1 MLKSLSIKNIVLI
14 EKLKLSYETGFSVFS
29 GETGAGK
36 SIILSSLGL
45 AIGMRA
51 DFSLIRRGKNEG
63 VVIAEFQINKDHLAY
78 KKIINHGLNSGN
90 DLILRRVLSRDGVSK
105 AFVNDNLVTA
115 NFLKELG
122 LILVEIH
129 GQNEKI
135 GLLDPSNHI
144 KILDRYS
151 NSEEK
156 LSEVRKSF
164 SNYKKLRKILYELEN
179 LESNKTSQLQEIRND
194 LNLLE
199 NLNLKEGE
207 YEDLIKRRNLMA
219 QHEKVF
225 TAINNINNLLDGEQ
239 GNFLSNISKNSVNL
253 EKIFS
258 DNNKID
264 EVEALQKSINIML
277 IEGKDIIL
285 NISKIKDS
293 FTFDQRGLDQIE
305 QRLFD
310 INNLSRRFKIEPENI
325 NSKLLELK
333 EELEVLK
340 NSSESYEKIKKKVY
354 LVKQQYDESSKILSE
369 HRKKFATNLAFL
381 INNELAPLKLED
393 ARFEVEVIGKDKDK
407 QNENGID
414 NVKFLVSINKGGAKG
429 EIHKVSSGGELSR
442 LMLAINLVIAN
453 SLNKKTL
460 VFDEVDSGVSG
471 SVAEAIA
478 IRLLNLSK
486 TQQIL
491 IVTHLPQVAA
501 RGQQH
506 FKTSKS
512 SKNNITVTG
521 VRELSYED
529 RIEEVASMISGDQIT
544 EEARLL
550 SEKLLNH
557 TNTI

>member
-1 MLKSLSIKNIVLI
+1 MLKSLIIKNIVLI
-14 EKLKLSYETGFSVFS
+14 EKLKLNYDSRFSVFS

-51 DFSLIRRGKNEG
+51 DFSLIRKGETEG
-63 VVIAEFQINKDHLAY
+63 VVIAEFQINKEHLAY

-90 DLILRRVLSRDGVSK
+90 DLILRRVLYRDGVSK

-151 NSEEK
+151 NSDKK
-156 LSEVRKSF
+156 LLEVYKSF

-179 LESNKTSQLQEIRND
+179 LESNKTSQLQEVQND

-199 NLNLKEGE
+199 NLNLKKGE
-207 YEDLIKRRNLMA
+207 YKDLIKKRNLMA
-219 QHEKVF
+219 QHEKIF
-225 TAINNINNLLDGEQ
+225 NAINNINNLIDGEQ
-239 GNFLSNISKNSVNL
+239 GNFLSDISKNSANL

-264 EVEALQKSINIML
+264 EVEALQKSINSML

-293 FTFDQRGLDQIE
+293 FTFDQRVLDQIE

-325 NSKLLELK
+325 NSKLIRLK
-333 EELEVLK
+333 EELEVLE
-340 NSSESYEKIKKKVY
+340 NSSENYEKIKNKVY
-354 LVKQQYDESSKILSE
+354 LAKEQYNESSKILSE
-369 HRKKFATNLAFL
+369 HRKKFATNLADL
-381 INNELAPLKLED
+381 INNELIPLKLED
-393 ARFEVEVIGKDKDK
+393 AVFEVEVVEKEKDK

-414 NVKFLVSINKGGAKG
+414 DVKFLVRMNKGGSKG

-453 SLNKKTL
+453 SMNKKTL
-460 VFDEVDSGVSG
+460 VFDEVDTGVSG

-486 TQQIL
+486 MQQIL
-491 IVTHLPQVAA
+491 IVTHLPQIAA

-506 FKTSKS
+506 FKTSKY

-521 VRELSYED
+521 VKELSYED
-529 RIEEVASMISGDQIT
+529 RIEEVASMISGDKIT
-544 EEARLL
+544 DEARLL
-550 SEKLLNH
+550 SERLLNQ
-557 TNTI
+557 IA

>member
-1 MLKSLSIKNIVLI
+1 MLKSLIIKNIVLI
-14 EKLKLSYETGFSVFS
+14 EKLKLNYDTGFSVFS

-51 DFSLIRRGKNEG
+51 DFSLIRKGESEG
-63 VVIAEFQINKDHLAY
+63 VVIAEFQINKEHLAY
-78 KKIINHGLNSGN
+78 KKIIDHGLNSGN

-151 NSEEK
+151 NSDKK
-156 LSEVRKSF
+156 LLEVYKSF
-164 SNYKKLRKILYELEN
+164 SNYKKLRKILSELEN
-179 LESNKTSQLQEIRND
+179 LESNKTNQLQEIKND

-207 YEDLIKRRNLMA
+207 YENLIKKRNLMA
-219 QHEKVF
+219 QHEKIF
-225 TAINNINNLLDGEQ
+225 TSLNNINNLIDGEQ
-239 GNFLSNISKNSVNL
+239 GNFLSDISKNSANL

-264 EVEALQKSINIML
+264 EVEALQKSINSML

-293 FTFDQRGLDQIE
+293 FTFDQRALDQIE

-325 NSKLLELK
+325 NSKLIKLK

-340 NSSESYEKIKKKVY
+340 NSSENYEKIKNKVY
-354 LVKQQYDESSKILSE
+354 LAKEQYDVNSKILSE
-369 HRKKFATNLAFL
+369 HRKKFASNLTEL
-381 INNELAPLKLED
+381 INDELAPLKLED
-393 ARFEVEVIGKDKDK
+393 ARFEVVVVEKEKDK

-414 NVKFLVSINKGGAKG
+414 NVKFLVSMNKGGSKG

-453 SLNKKTL
+453 SMNKKTL

-521 VRELSYED
+521 VKELSYED

-544 EEARLL
+544 DEARLL
-550 SEKLLNH
+550 SERLLNH
-557 TNTI
+557 IA

>member
-1 MLKSLSIKNIVLI
+1 MLKSLIIKNIVLI
-14 EKLKLSYETGFSVFS
+14 EKLRLNYNTGFSVFS

-45 AIGMRA
+45 ATGMRA
-51 DFSLIRRGKNEG
+51 DFSLIRKGESEG
-63 VVIAEFQINKDHLAY
+63 VVIAEFQINKEHLAY
-78 KKIINHGLNSGN
+78 KKIIDHGLNSGN

-115 NFLKELG
+115 NFLKEIG

-151 NSEEK
+151 NSDKK
-156 LSEVRKSF
+156 LLEVHKSF
-164 SNYKKLRKILYELEN
+164 INYKKLRKILFELEN
-179 LESNKTSQLQEIRND
+179 LESNKTNQLQEIQND

-207 YEDLIKRRNLMA
+207 YKNLIKKRNLMA
-219 QHEKVF
+219 QHEKIF
-225 TAINNINNLLDGEQ
+225 TAINNINNLIDGEQ
-239 GNFLSNISKNSVNL
+239 GNFLSDISKNSANL

-264 EVEALQKSINIML
+264 EVEALQKSINSML

-285 NISKIKDS
+285 NISKIKDN
-293 FTFDQRGLDQIE
+293 FTFDQRALDQIE

-325 NSKLLELK
+325 NSKLIKLK

-340 NSSESYEKIKKKVY
+340 NSSENYEKIKNKVY
-354 LVKQQYDESSKILSE
+354 LAKEQYDVNSKILSE
-369 HRKKFATNLAFL
+369 HRKKFASNLTEL
-381 INNELAPLKLED
+381 INDELAPLKLED
-393 ARFEVEVIGKDKDK
+393 ARFEVVVVEKEKDK

-414 NVKFLVSINKGGAKG
+414 NVKFLVSMNKGGSKG

-453 SLNKKTL
+453 SMNKKTL
-460 VFDEVDSGVSG
+460 VFDEVDTGVSG

-486 TQQIL
+486 NQQIL

-521 VRELSYED
+521 VKELSYED

-544 EEARLL
+544 DEARLL
-550 SEKLLNH
+550 SERLLNH
-557 TNTI
+557 IV

>member
-1 MLKSLSIKNIVLI
+1 MLKSLIIKNIVLI
-14 EKLKLSYETGFSVFS
+14 EKLKLNYDTGFSVFS

-51 DFSLIRRGKNEG
+51 DFSLIRKGESEG
-63 VVIAEFQINKDHLAY
+63 VVIAEFQINKEHLAY
-78 KKIINHGLNSGN
+78 KKIIDHGLNSGN

-115 NFLKELG
+115 NFLKEIG

-151 NSEEK
+151 NSDKK
-156 LSEVRKSF
+156 LLEVNKSF
-164 SNYKKLRKILYELEN
+164 SNYKKLRKILSELEN
-179 LESNKTSQLQEIRND
+179 LESNKTNQLQEIQND

-207 YEDLIKRRNLMA
+207 YENLIKKRNLMA
-219 QHEKVF
+219 QHEKIF
-225 TAINNINNLLDGEQ
+225 TAINNINNLIDGEQ
-239 GNFLSNISKNSVNL
+239 GNFLSDISKNSANL

-264 EVEALQKSINIML
+264 EVEALQKSINSML

-293 FTFDQRGLDQIE
+293 FTFDQRALDQIE

-325 NSKLLELK
+325 NSKLIKLK

-340 NSSESYEKIKKKVY
+340 NSSENYEKIKNKVH
-354 LVKQQYDESSKILSE
+354 LARVQYNQSCKILSE
-369 HRKKFATNLAFL
+369 HRKKFATNLADL
-381 INNELAPLKLED
+381 INNELAPLKLES
-393 ARFEVEVIGKDKDK
+393 AKFEVEVVEKEKEK

-414 NVKFLVSINKGGAKG
+414 SVKFLVSMNKGGSKG

-453 SLNKKTL
+453 SMNKKTL
-460 VFDEVDSGVSG
+460 VFDEVDTGVSG
-471 SVAEAIA
+471 SVAEAVA

-506 FKTSKS
+506 FKTSKF

-521 VRELSYED
+521 VKELSYED

-544 EEARLL
+544 DEARLL
-550 SEKLLNH
+550 SERLLNH
-557 TNTI
+557 IA

>member
-1 MLKSLSIKNIVLI
+1 MLKSLIIKNIVLI
-14 EKLKLSYETGFSVFS
+14 EKLKLNYDTGFSVFS

-51 DFSLIRRGKNEG
+51 DFSLIRKGESEG
-63 VVIAEFQINKDHLAY
+63 VVIAEFQINKEHLAY
-78 KKIINHGLNSGN
+78 KKIIDHGLNSGN

-115 NFLKELG
+115 NFLKEIG

-151 NSEEK
+151 NSDKK
-156 LSEVRKSF
+156 LLEVYKSF
-164 SNYKKLRKILYELEN
+164 SNYKKLRKILSELEN
-179 LESNKTSQLQEIRND
+179 LESNKTNQLQEIQND

-207 YEDLIKRRNLMA
+207 YENLIKKRNLMA
-219 QHEKVF
+219 QHEKIF
-225 TAINNINNLLDGEQ
+225 TAINNINNLIDGEQ
-239 GNFLSNISKNSVNL
+239 GNFLSDISKNSANL

-264 EVEALQKSINIML
+264 EVEALQKSINSML

-293 FTFDQRGLDQIE
+293 FTFDQRALDQIE

-325 NSKLLELK
+325 NSKLIKLK

-340 NSSESYEKIKKKVY
+340 NSSENYEKIKNKVY
-354 LVKQQYDESSKILSE
+354 LAKEQYDVNSKILSE
-369 HRKKFATNLAFL
+369 HRKKFASNLTEL
-381 INNELAPLKLED
+381 INDELAPLKLED
-393 ARFEVEVIGKDKDK
+393 ARFEVVVVEKEKDK

-414 NVKFLVSINKGGAKG
+414 NVKFLVSMNKGGSKG

-453 SLNKKTL
+453 SMNKKTL
-460 VFDEVDSGVSG
+460 VFDEVDTGVSG

-521 VRELSYED
+521 VKELSYED
-529 RIEEVASMISGDQIT
+529 RVEEVASMISGDQIT
-544 EEARLL
+544 DEARLL
-550 SEKLLNH
+550 SERLLNH
-557 TNTI
+557 IA